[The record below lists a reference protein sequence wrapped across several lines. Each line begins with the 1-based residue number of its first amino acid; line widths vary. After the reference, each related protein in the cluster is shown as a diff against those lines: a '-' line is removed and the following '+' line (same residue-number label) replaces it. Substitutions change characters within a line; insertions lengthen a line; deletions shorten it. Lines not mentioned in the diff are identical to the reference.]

1 LLLDSLPVCSVFTR
15 GFPLEVSMDLGLKGK
30 VAMVTGASRGI
41 GRAITLGLVAEGCQ
55 VSGCARGQE
64 GVDALA
70 KDIQGRGGNALAL
83 AVDVTNEND
92 ARRWVE
98 ETQKRFGQVDILIN
112 NVGGSR
118 PGGNLTASAEDW
130 KAGFALNFF
139 STLDL
144 CRLVVPLMS
153 NQKSGCVINIASIY
167 GREWG
172 GPMTYN
178 AAKAAMISLS
188 KEMARELAPQGIRV
202 NSVAPGSI
210 LFPGGSW
217 EKRQIENPEM
227 IAAFVKAELPFGR
240 FGKPEEVA
248 DVVVFLASG
257 RAQWVSGACINVDG
271 CQSRSLI

>member
-1 LLLDSLPVCSVFTR
+1 
-15 GFPLEVSMDLGLKGK
+15 MDLGLKGK
-30 VAMVTGASRGI
+30 VAMVSGASRGI
-41 GRAITLGLVAEGCQ
+41 GRATALGFAAEGCRL
-55 VSGCARGQE
+55 SLCARGKEGIDRVAQE
-64 GVDALA
+64 VQSAGTEVIALA
-70 KDIQGRGGNALAL
+70 G
-83 AVDVTNEND
+83 DVTSETD

-98 ETQKRFGQVDILIN
+98 ETQNRFGRVDILIN

-118 PGGNLTASAEDW
+118 PGGNLSASREDW
-130 KAGFALNFF
+130 QNGFALNFF
-139 STLDL
+139 SALDL

-153 NQKSGCVINIASIY
+153 SQKSGCVINIASIY

-217 EKRQIENPEM
+217 EKRQQENPEG

-248 DVVVFLASG
+248 DVVVFLASD
-257 RAQWVSGACINVDG
+257 RARWVSGACITVDG

>member
-1 LLLDSLPVCSVFTR
+1 
-15 GFPLEVSMDLGLKGK
+15 MNLGLKGK
-30 VAMVTGASRGI
+30 VAMVSGASRGI
-41 GRAITLGLVAEGCQ
+41 GRAIALGLADEGCRLS
-55 VSGCARGQE
+55 VCARGQ
-64 GVDALA
+64 DTLA
-70 KDIQGRGGNALAL
+70 RVGQEVQERGAE
-83 AVDVTNEND
+83 AVTFTIDVTQEND

-98 ETQKRFGQVDILIN
+98 ETQKHFGRIDIMVN

-118 PGGNLTASAEDW
+118 PGGNLSVSSEDW
-130 KAGFALNFF
+130 RSGFALNFF
-139 STLDL
+139 SALDL
-144 CRLVVPLMS
+144 CRLVVPLMQQ
-153 NQKSGCVINIASIY
+153 QKSGCVINIASIY

-178 AAKAAMISLS
+178 AAKAALISLS

-217 EKRQIENPEM
+217 ERRQKENPDA

-240 FGKPEEVA
+240 FGTPEEVA
-248 DVVVFLASG
+248 DVVVFLASE
-257 RAQWVSGACINVDG
+257 RARWVSGACINVDG

>member
-1 LLLDSLPVCSVFTR
+1 
-15 GFPLEVSMDLGLKGK
+15 MDLGLKGK

-41 GRAITLGLVAEGCQ
+41 GRAITLGLVAEGCR
-55 VSGCARGQE
+55 VSACARGQA
-64 GVDALA
+64 GVDQLA
-70 KDIQGRGGNALAL
+70 KEITERGGESLAM
-83 AVDVTNEND
+83 AVDVMEEQQ

-98 ETQKRFGQVDILIN
+98 ETQKRFGQVDILVN

-118 PGGNLTASAEDW
+118 LGGNLNATLDDW
-130 KAGFALNFF
+130 KAGFTLNFF
-139 STLDL
+139 SALDL
-144 CRLVVPLMS
+144 CRLVVPLMTAR
-153 NQKSGCVINIASIY
+153 KSGCVINIASVY

-217 EKRQIENPEM
+217 EKRQKDNPEM

-248 DVVVFLASG
+248 DVVVFLASE
-257 RAQWVSGACINVDG
+257 RAYWVSGACINVDG

>member
-1 LLLDSLPVCSVFTR
+1 
-15 GFPLEVSMDLGLKGK
+15 MDLGLKGK
-30 VAMVTGASRGI
+30 VAMITGASRGI
-41 GRAITLGLVAEGCQ
+41 GRAITLGLAAEGCRLS
-55 VSGCARGQE
+55 VCARGQE
-64 GVDALA
+64 GIEAVAKEARGCGAEVLA
-70 KDIQGRGGNALAL
+70 M
-83 AVDVTNEND
+83 AVDVMQEQD
-92 ARRWVE
+92 AQRWVQ
-98 ETQKRFGQVDILIN
+98 ETQQRFGQVDILIN

-118 PGGNLTASAEDW
+118 PGGNLTASKEDW
-130 KAGFALNFF
+130 RTGFTLNFF

-153 NQKSGCVINIASIY
+153 ARKSGCVINIASIY

-217 EKRQIENPEM
+217 EKRQQENPEG

-248 DVVVFLASG
+248 DVVVFLASD
-257 RAQWVSGACINVDG
+257 RAYWVSGACINVDG

>member
-1 LLLDSLPVCSVFTR
+1 
-15 GFPLEVSMDLGLKGK
+15 MDLGLKGK

-41 GRAITLGLVAEGCQ
+41 GRAIALGLVAEGCQ
-55 VSGCARGQE
+55 VSVCARGQE

-70 KDIQGRGGNALAL
+70 KDIQERGGNALAL
-83 AVDVTNEND
+83 AVDVTKEND

-98 ETQKRFGQVDILIN
+98 ETQKRFGRVDILIN

-118 PGGNLTASAEDW
+118 PGGNLAASSEDW
-130 KAGFALNFF
+130 RSGFALNFF
-139 STLDL
+139 SALDL
-144 CRLVVPLMS
+144 CRFVVPLMHERR
-153 NQKSGCVINIASIY
+153 SGCVINIASIY

-202 NSVAPGSI
+202 NSIAPGSI

-217 EKRQIENPEM
+217 EKRQQENPEG

-248 DVVVFLASG
+248 DVVVFLASN
-257 RAQWVSGACINVDG
+257 RAQWVSGACITVDG

>member
-1 LLLDSLPVCSVFTR
+1 
-15 GFPLEVSMDLGLKGK
+15 MDLGLKGK
-30 VAMVTGASRGI
+30 VAMVSGASRGL
-41 GRAITLGLVAEGCQ
+41 GRAMALGFATEGCRL
-55 VSGCARGQE
+55 SLCARGKEGIDRVTQE
-64 GVDALA
+64 VQKMGAEVT
-70 KDIQGRGGNALAL
+70 AL
-83 AVDVTNEND
+83 AVDVTNEAD
-92 ARRWVE
+92 AHRWVE
-98 ETQKRFGQVDILIN
+98 ETQKRFGRVDIVIN

-118 PGGNLTASAEDW
+118 PGGNLSASREDW
-130 KAGFALNFF
+130 QSGFALNFF
-139 STLDL
+139 SALDV

-153 NQKSGCVINIASIY
+153 SQKSGCVINIASVY

-217 EKRQIENPEM
+217 EKRQQENPEG

-248 DVVVFLASG
+248 DVVVFLTSD
-257 RAQWVSGACINVDG
+257 RAQWVSGACITVDG

>member
-1 LLLDSLPVCSVFTR
+1 
-15 GFPLEVSMDLGLKGK
+15 MDLGLKGK
-30 VAMVTGASRGI
+30 IAMVTGASRGI
-41 GRAITLGLVAEGCQ
+41 GRAIALGLVAEGCQ
-55 VSGCARGQE
+55 VSVCARGQE
-64 GVDALA
+64 GVDVLA
-70 KDIQGRGGNALAL
+70 KDIQERGGNALAL
-83 AVDVTNEND
+83 AVDVTNESD

-98 ETQKRFGQVDILIN
+98 ETQKRFGRVDILIN

-130 KAGFALNFF
+130 KAGFTLNFF

-153 NQKSGCVINIASIY
+153 AQKSGCVINIASIY

-217 EKRQIENPEM
+217 EKRRIENPEM

>member
-1 LLLDSLPVCSVFTR
+1 
-15 GFPLEVSMDLGLKGK
+15 MDLGLKNK
-30 VAMVTGASRGI
+30 VAMITGASRGI
-41 GRAITLGLVAEGCQ
+41 GRAITLGLAAEGCRLS
-55 VSGCARGQE
+55 VCARGQE
-64 GVDALA
+64 GVDALTREMRA
-70 KDIQGRGGNALAL
+70 TGAEVVAS
-83 AVDVTNEND
+83 AVDVTNETD

-98 ETQKRFGQVDILIN
+98 ETQQRFGQVDILVN

-118 PGGNLTASAEDW
+118 PGGNLTASSKDW
-130 KAGFALNFF
+130 QAGFALNFF

-153 NQKSGCVINIASIY
+153 SKKSGCVINIASIY

-217 EKRQIENPEM
+217 EKRQKENPEM

>member
-1 LLLDSLPVCSVFTR
+1 
-15 GFPLEVSMDLGLKGK
+15 MDLGLSNN
-30 VAMVTGASRGI
+30 VAMISGASRGI
-41 GRAITLGLVAEGCQ
+41 GRAIALGLAAEGCRL
-55 VSGCARGQE
+55 SLCARGREQLEETAQE
-64 GVDALA
+64 ARGAGVEVLATAL
-70 KDIQGRGGNALAL
+70 
-83 AVDVTNEND
+83 DVSREAE

-98 ETQKRFGQVDILIN
+98 ATQQYFGGIDILIN

-118 PGGNLTASAEDW
+118 PGGNLNASRQDW
-130 KAGFALNFF
+130 QAGFALNFF
-139 STLDL
+139 SALDL
-144 CRLVVPLMS
+144 CQLVVPVMEER
-153 NQKSGCVINIASIY
+153 KAGCVINIASIY

-188 KEMARELAPQGIRV
+188 KEMARALAPKGIRV

-217 EKRQIENPEM
+217 EQRQKENPAG
-227 IAAFVKAELPFGR
+227 IAAFVKAELPAGR

-248 DVVVFLASG
+248 DVVVFLASE
-257 RAQWVSGACINVDG
+257 RAQWVSGACITVDG

>member
-1 LLLDSLPVCSVFTR
+1 
-15 GFPLEVSMDLGLKGK
+15 MDLGLSNN
-30 VAMVTGASRGI
+30 VAMISGASRGI
-41 GRAITLGLVAEGCQ
+41 GRAIALGLAAEGCRL
-55 VSGCARGQE
+55 SLCARGREQLEATAQE
-64 GVDALA
+64 ARGAGVEVLATAL
-70 KDIQGRGGNALAL
+70 
-83 AVDVTNEND
+83 DVSREAE

-98 ETQKRFGQVDILIN
+98 ATQQYFDGIDILIN

-118 PGGNLTASAEDW
+118 PGGNLNASRQDW
-130 KAGFALNFF
+130 QAGFALNFF
-139 STLDL
+139 SALDL
-144 CRLVVPLMS
+144 CQLVVPVMEER
-153 NQKSGCVINIASIY
+153 KAGCVINIASIY

-188 KEMARELAPQGIRV
+188 KEMARALAPKGIRV

-217 EKRQIENPEM
+217 EQRQKENPAG
-227 IAAFVKAELPFGR
+227 IAAFVKAELPAGR

-248 DVVVFLASG
+248 DVVVFLASE
-257 RAQWVSGACINVDG
+257 RAQWVSGACITVDG

>member
-1 LLLDSLPVCSVFTR
+1 
-15 GFPLEVSMDLGLKGK
+15 MDLGLKGK
-30 VAMVTGASRGI
+30 VAMISGASRGI
-41 GRAITLGLVAEGCQ
+41 GRAITLGLAAEG
-55 VSGCARGQE
+55 SRLSLCARGQE
-64 GVDALA
+64 GLDQVA
-70 KDIQGRGGNALAL
+70 QEVHGRGAEALRFAG
-83 AVDVTNEND
+83 DVTNEGD

-98 ETQKRFGQVDILIN
+98 ETQKRFGRVDILIN

-118 PGGNLTASAEDW
+118 PGGNLAASGEDW
-130 KAGFALNFF
+130 RNGFALNFF
-139 STLDL
+139 SALEL
-144 CRLVVPLMS
+144 CRLVVPLMRE
-153 NQKSGCVINIASIY
+153 QKNGCVINIASIY

-217 EKRQIENPEM
+217 EKRQKENPEA

-240 FGKPEEVA
+240 FGTPEEVA
-248 DVVVFLASG
+248 DVVVFLASD
-257 RAQWVSGACINVDG
+257 RAHWVSGACINVDG

>member
-1 LLLDSLPVCSVFTR
+1 
-15 GFPLEVSMDLGLKGK
+15 MDLGLKDK
-30 VAMVTGASRGI
+30 VAMVSGASRGI
-41 GRAITLGLVAEGCQ
+41 GRAIVLGLAAEGCRL
-55 VSGCARGQE
+55 SLCARGKE
-64 GVDALA
+64 GVDRVAQEVRKA
-70 KDIQGRGGNALAL
+70 GAEVTAMAG
-83 AVDVTNEND
+83 DVTGEAD

-98 ETQKRFGQVDILIN
+98 ETQSRFGRVDVLIN

-118 PGGNLTASAEDW
+118 PGGNLSASREDW
-130 KAGFALNFF
+130 QNGFALNFF
-139 STLDL
+139 SALDL
-144 CRLVVPLMS
+144 CRLVVPFMS
-153 NQKSGCVINIASIY
+153 SQKSGCVINIASIY

-188 KEMARELAPQGIRV
+188 KEMARELAPRGIRV

-217 EKRQIENPEM
+217 EKRQIENPEG

-240 FGKPEEVA
+240 FGRPEEVA
-248 DVVVFLASG
+248 DVVVFLASN
-257 RAQWVSGACINVDG
+257 RAQWVSGACITVDG

>member
-1 LLLDSLPVCSVFTR
+1 
-15 GFPLEVSMDLGLKGK
+15 MDLGLKGK
-30 VAMVTGASRGI
+30 VAMITGASRGI
-41 GRAITLGLVAEGCQ
+41 GRAIALGLVAEGCQ
-55 VSGCARGQE
+55 VSVCARGQE
-64 GVDALA
+64 GVDTLA
-70 KDIQGRGGNALAL
+70 KDIQGRGGTALAL

-139 STLDL
+139 SALDL

-153 NQKSGCVINIASIY
+153 NQKSGCVINIASVY

-217 EKRQIENPEM
+217 EKRRQDNPEM

>member
-1 LLLDSLPVCSVFTR
+1 
-15 GFPLEVSMDLGLKGK
+15 MDLGLKGK

-41 GRAITLGLVAEGCQ
+41 GRAIALGLAAEGCRLS
-55 VSGCARGQE
+55 VCARGQE
-64 GVDALA
+64 GMDQVA
-70 KDIQGRGGNALAL
+70 KEIQQRGGEALAL
-83 AVDVTNEND
+83 AVDVTNEHD

-118 PGGNLTASAEDW
+118 PGGNLTASSEDW
-130 KAGFALNFF
+130 KNGFALNFF

-153 NQKSGCVINIASIY
+153 TRKSGCVINIASIY

-217 EKRQIENPEM
+217 EKRQKENPDG
-227 IAAFVKAELPFGR
+227 IAAFIKAELPFGR

-248 DVVVFLASG
+248 DVVVFLASD
-257 RAQWVSGACINVDG
+257 RAHWVSGACLNVDG